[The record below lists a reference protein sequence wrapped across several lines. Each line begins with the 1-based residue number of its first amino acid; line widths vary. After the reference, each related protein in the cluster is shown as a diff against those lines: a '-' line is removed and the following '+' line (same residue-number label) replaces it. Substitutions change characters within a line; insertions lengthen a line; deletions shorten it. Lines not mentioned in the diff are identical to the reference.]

1 MKGRSAREIALPS
14 PFRETR
20 DGIEVDGLPLREI
33 AERFGTPV
41 YVTSEQ
47 RIRDN
52 ARRFLSA
59 FRPTWPEYRLL
70 YAMKANPNPAIV
82 RILKTEGCGADCSSP
97 AEIRIA
103 GEAGVP
109 RESTLYTGAY
119 PSDDELAYALEAGIP
134 INLDDV
140 ALFPRLRRLG
150 LPNTLSFRVNPG
162 RTESGPEGLKF
173 PGRGA
178 KFGIPLARAI
188 EGLRLAQRA
197 GVPHFGLHTM
207 PGSNV
212 LNPEHFGLVG
222 RFLGRA
228 YRRVERELGVGLDF
242 MDAGGGFGV
251 PYRPNEPALDL
262 PKVARGLSQGILAG
276 LGRPSPAKLPMLC
289 NEPGRYLVADSTVLL
304 TRVTHVKEGRP
315 LLVGVDAG
323 MQTLLR
329 PALYQAYH
337 PVHPVG
343 TSSRPFRTVNLVGP
357 VCENTDVL
365 AANRRLREPRIGDLY
380 AIGNSGAYGFS
391 MSSQYNT
398 RPRPAEVLISQ
409 GRPIVIRSAESFD
422 DLVTHVQL
430 PDHLSDHPV
439 NPGSSRP

>member
-173 PGRGA
+173 AGRGA

-251 PYRPNEPALDL
+251 PYPAERTRPRPPEGRARTLTGHPGGAGSAVPSEASDVVQRARSLPRRGQHRPAD
-262 PKVARGLSQGILAG
+262 
-276 LGRPSPAKLPMLC
+276 
-289 NEPGRYLVADSTVLL
+289 
-304 TRVTHVKEGRP
+304 RVTHVKEGRP